1 MTVSSSSPVGDGGDV
16 AGGARPGA
24 PGAASDAAPDRS
36 RVTGVLLVLGSC
48 ASLQFGASAA
58 TQVFP
63 AAGPWGVT
71 VLRLAFAGIV
81 LTAMA
86 RPRVGKWS
94 RGTWVK
100 VVLFGVS
107 LGLMNGFFYASI
119 ARIPLGVAVTV
130 EFLGPLLLAA
140 ATGRRA
146 RDFAWVALALAGIL
160 LIGFDSLA
168 GATSLDPLGIV
179 FALVAGA
186 FWAAYILSSARVG
199 AAVDGQGGL
208 AVAFLV
214 GALVQVPAGFHGAGV
229 ILAAPE
235 LIGWMALTALFGS
248 LVPYTL
254 ELGALRRLPVGVFG
268 ILLSLEPVFAAAIGW
283 WLLGQTPSAAVWAAV
298 VCVVAASVGT
308 TRSKRGG

>member
-1 MTVSSSSPVGDGGDV
+1 MGVNRSPVP
-16 AGGARPGA
+16 AGT
-24 PGAASDAAPDRS
+24 APDRS
-36 RVTGVLLVLGSC
+36 RATGVLLVLGSC

-81 LTAMA
+81 LTALA
-86 RPRVGKWS
+86 RPRVGAWS

-140 ATGRRA
+140 TTGRRA
-146 RDFAWVALALAGIL
+146 RDFAWIAVALAGIL
-160 LIGFDSLA
+160 LIGFN
-168 GATSLDPLGIV
+168 SLDPLGIV

-229 ILAAPE
+229 ILADPT

-248 LVPYTL
+248 LVPYAL
-254 ELGALRRLPVGVFG
+254 GLGALRRLPVGVFG

-308 TRSKRGG
+308 TRNKPGA